1 MMMMM
6 NRRSLLVALSA
17 GSAGACSNILPGQ
30 GDPAQLYTLTP
41 KSTFAAD
48 VPKVAWQ
55 LVVDPPVAAAGLN
68 TSRIALQRT
77 PVSLDY
83 FAKANWTD
91 SAPLMVQT
99 LLIES
104 FENTNKIVAVA
115 RESVRL
121 RPDYLLQTELREF
134 HAEYFPDPRQPPLVR
149 ARVIAKLVRVVDRAI
164 IASTAFERTERAAR
178 DDMVAIA
185 EAFDE
190 ALGGVMKRIVEWTL
204 RAPGS
209 PARPSQLPSG

>member
-1 MMMMM
+1 MIT
-6 NRRSLLVALSA
+6 RRLTLAALVGPLAGCSSL
-17 GSAGACSNILPGQ
+17 ILPGQ

-41 KSTFAAD
+41 KSTFAGD
-48 VPKVAWQ
+48 LPLVAWQ
-55 LVVDPPVAAAGLN
+55 LVIEPPVAAAGLN

-83 FAKANWTD
+83 YARANWTD

-104 FENTNKIVAVA
+104 FENTGKIVAVS

-121 RPDYLLQTELREF
+121 RPDYLLQTELRELQ
-134 HAEYFPDPRQPPLVR
+134 AEYFPDAQQAPLVR
-149 ARVIAKLVRVVDRAI
+149 ARIMAKLVRVVDRAI
-164 IASTAFERTERAAR
+164 IASNAIERTERAR
-178 DDMVAIA
+178 TDDMSAIA

-209 PARPSQLPSG
+209 PARPPQTPN

>member
-1 MMMMM
+1 MMK
-6 NRRSLLVALSA
+6 RRSLLLALAA
-17 GSAGACSNILPGQ
+17 GGCSGILPGQ

-41 KSTFAAD
+41 KSTFD
-48 VPKVAWQ
+48 TSLPRVAWQ
-55 LVVDPPVAAAGLN
+55 LVVETPVAAAGLN
-68 TSRIALQRT
+68 TSRIALQRS

-91 SAPLMVQT
+91 SAPLLVQT

-104 FENTNKIVAVA
+104 FENTNRIVAVA

-134 HAEYFPDPRQPPLVR
+134 HAEYFPDARQPPLVR
-149 ARVIAKLVRVVDRAI
+149 ARVIAKLVRVVDRVI
-164 IASTAFERTERAAR
+164 VASTSIERTERAAR
-178 DDMVAIA
+178 DHMDAIA

-209 PARPSQLPSG
+209 PARPPQLPS